1 LGNSLFYLDPLKIF
15 SYTPV
20 LLALSD
26 YGVRHKRKI
35 IGQNGLC
42 PVRLAPVFNLQ
53 KKIFIGRSFMGRVA
67 IIGVG
72 QSAFVRGYP
81 GSIRELAF
89 EGFKECM
96 ADAQVSVKEIDA
108 SVICSAPEYDKQRS
122 PAGVFAEYLGL
133 TPQPT
138 FYVETLCSSSS
149 TGVKLAYS
157 LIKSG
162 LHDVVV
168 VLGFQKMSEISSAE
182 SQERMGRGADIQ
194 WESPF
199 GTMMPAYY
207 AMYARAHMKKY
218 GTTPEDLAL
227 IRVKASTYGQINEKA
242 VYRKPV
248 ALDMF
253 SDPQSPMSGPVAS
266 PLRVGDCCANADG
279 SSCIILAS
287 EEKAKALSKKPVWIL
302 GVGAASSPV
311 NMAGRA
317 LFTGLAVGEEAGKQA
332 YKMAGVSPKDVDV
345 AEVHDCFTIAEMMAY
360 ENLGFAK
367 PGEGKDLIKSK
378 ETYKEGIIPVNVDG
392 GLLSKGHPI
401 GATGGSQIRTI
412 VLQLRGQAGDMQVK
426 NPEIGLVH
434 NIGGVGLY
442 GNVTIL
448 GRS

>member
-1 LGNSLFYLDPLKIF
+1 
-15 SYTPV
+15 
-20 LLALSD
+20 
-26 YGVRHKRKI
+26 
-35 IGQNGLC
+35 
-42 PVRLAPVFNLQ
+42 
-53 KKIFIGRSFMGRVA
+53 MGKVG

-89 EGFKECM
+89 EGFSEAM
-96 ADAQVSVKEIDA
+96 QDAQIATTDIDA
-108 SVICSAPEYDKQRS
+108 SVVCSAPEYDKQRS
-122 PAGVFAEYLGL
+122 PAGVLAEYLGL

-138 FYVETLCSSSS
+138 FYVETLCSASS
-149 TGVKLAYS
+149 TGLKLAYA
-157 LIKSG
+157 LVESG
-162 LHDVVV
+162 LHDCVAVV
-168 VLGFQKMSEISSAE
+168 GFQKMSEISSAE

-207 AMYARAHMKKY
+207 ATYARGHFEKY
-218 GTTPEDLAL
+218 GTTPDDLAL

-248 ALDMF
+248 TFDMF
-253 SDPQSPMSGPVAS
+253 SDPENTMSGPVAS

-279 SSCIILAS
+279 SSCLIVAN
-287 EEKAKALSKKPVWIL
+287 EEKAKLFSKKPVWIK
-302 GVGAASSPV
+302 GIGAASTAV
-311 NMAGRA
+311 NLANRDLFSGLTVGMQAG
-317 LFTGLAVGEEAGKQA
+317 EQA
-332 YKMAGVSPKDVDV
+332 YKMAGIGPKDIDV

-367 PGEGKDLIKSK
+367 PGEGKDLIRSK
-378 ETYKEGIIPVNVDG
+378 ETYKEGSIPVNVDG

-401 GATGGSQIRTI
+401 GATGGSQVRTI
-412 VLQLRGQAGDMQVK
+412 VLQLRDEAGDMQVK
-426 NPEIGLVH
+426 DPQFGLIH

-448 GRS
+448 GRD

>member
-1 LGNSLFYLDPLKIF
+1 
-15 SYTPV
+15 
-20 LLALSD
+20 
-26 YGVRHKRKI
+26 
-35 IGQNGLC
+35 
-42 PVRLAPVFNLQ
+42 
-53 KKIFIGRSFMGRVA
+53 MGKVA

-72 QSAFVRGYP
+72 QSTFVRSYP
-81 GSIRELAF
+81 GAIRELAF
-89 EGFKECM
+89 EGFKDAM
-96 ADAQVSVKEIDA
+96 LDAQLSTSEIDA

-133 TPQPT
+133 NPQPT

-149 TGVKLAYS
+149 TGLKLAYS
-157 LIKSG
+157 LVKSG
-162 LHDVVV
+162 LHDTVAVI
-168 VLGFQKMSEISSAE
+168 GFQKMSEISSSE

-207 AMYARAHMKKY
+207 AMYAKAHMEKH
-218 GTTPEDLAL
+218 GTTLDDLAL
-227 IRVKASTYGQINEKA
+227 IRVKAATYGQLNEKA

-248 ALDMF
+248 EFEMF
-253 SDPQSPMSGPVAS
+253 ADPENRMAGPVAS

-279 SSCIILAS
+279 SSCVIVAS

-302 GVGAASSPV
+302 GVGAATTSV
-311 NMAGRA
+311 NLAGRD
-317 LFTGLAVGEEAGKQA
+317 LFTGLTVAEQAAQQA
-332 YKMAGVSPKDVDV
+332 YEMAGVGPKDIDV

-367 PGEGKDLIKSK
+367 PGEGKELIRNK
-378 ETYKEGIIPVNVDG
+378 ETYQEGCIPVNVDG

-412 VLQLRGQAGDMQVK
+412 VLQLREEAGDIQVK
-426 NPEIGLVH
+426 DPEIGLVH

-448 GRS
+448 GR

>member
-1 LGNSLFYLDPLKIF
+1 MKQRSLNRAAYAFCLEPILNIF
-15 SYTPV
+15 M
-20 LLALSD
+20 
-26 YGVRHKRKI
+26 
-35 IGQNGLC
+35 
-42 PVRLAPVFNLQ
+42 
-53 KKIFIGRSFMGRVA
+53 GRSFMGRVA

-96 ADAQVSVKEIDA
+96 ADAQVSVKDIDA
-108 SVICSAPEYDKQRS
+108 SIICSAPEYDKQRS

-138 FYVETLCSSSS
+138 VYVETLCSSSS

-162 LHDVVV
+162 LHDVVM

-207 AMYARAHMKKY
+207 AMYARAHMQKY

-248 ALDMF
+248 TLDMF

-279 SSCIILAS
+279 SSCLILAG

-302 GVGAASSPV
+302 GLGAASSPV
-311 NMAGRA
+311 NMAGRE
-317 LFTGLAVGEEAGKQA
+317 LFTGLAVGEESGKQA
-332 YKMAGVSPKDVDV
+332 YKMAGMGPKDIDV

-367 PGEGKDLIKSK
+367 PGEGKELIKSK
-378 ETYKEGIIPVNVDG
+378 GTYREGSIPVNVDG

-412 VLQLRGQAGDMQVK
+412 VLQLRGEAGEMQVK
-426 NPEIGLVH
+426 DPAVGLVH

>member
-1 LGNSLFYLDPLKIF
+1 MGKI
-15 SYTPV
+15 
-20 LLALSD
+20 
-26 YGVRHKRKI
+26 G
-35 IGQNGLC
+35 
-42 PVRLAPVFNLQ
+42 
-53 KKIFIGRSFMGRVA
+53 

-89 EGFKECM
+89 EGFKD
-96 ADAQVSVKEIDA
+96 ALQDAQISAKDIEA
-108 SVICSAPEYDKQRS
+108 SIICSAPEYDKQRS

-138 FYVETLCSSSS
+138 FYLESLCSSSS
-149 TGVKLAYS
+149 MGVRTAYA
-157 LIKSG
+157 LVKSG
-162 LHDVVV
+162 LHDVVAV
-168 VLGFQKMSEISSAE
+168 IGFQKMSEISSAE

-207 AMYARAHMKKY
+207 AMYARGHMEKY
-218 GTTPEDLAL
+218 GTTPDDLAL
-227 IRVKASTYGQINEKA
+227 IRVKAATYGQINQKA

-248 ALDMF
+248 TFEMF
-253 SDPQSPMSGPVAS
+253 SDPDSPMSGPVAS

-279 SSCIILAS
+279 SSCVIVAG
-287 EEKAKALSKKPVWIL
+287 EEKAKAFTDKPVWIL
-302 GVGAASSPV
+302 GLGAASTAV
-311 NMAGRA
+311 NMAGRD
-317 LFTGLAVGEEAGKQA
+317 LFTGLTVAQQAGEQA
-332 YKMAGVSPKDVDV
+332 YKMAGVTAKDIDV
-345 AEVHDCFTIAEMMAY
+345 AEVHDCFTIAELMAY

-367 PGEGKDLIKSK
+367 PGEGKELIKGK
-378 ETYKEGIIPVNVDG
+378 ETYKEGRIPVNCDG

-412 VLQLRGQAGDMQVK
+412 VLQLRGEAGEMQVK
-426 NPEIGLVH
+426 DPEIGLVH

-448 GRS
+448 GR

>member
-1 LGNSLFYLDPLKIF
+1 
-15 SYTPV
+15 
-20 LLALSD
+20 
-26 YGVRHKRKI
+26 
-35 IGQNGLC
+35 
-42 PVRLAPVFNLQ
+42 
-53 KKIFIGRSFMGRVA
+53 MGRVG

-81 GSIRELAF
+81 GSIRELAY
-89 EGFKECM
+89 EGFKEAM
-96 ADAQVSVKEIDA
+96 EDAKISNGDIDA
-108 SVICSAPEYDKQRS
+108 SIVCSAPEYDRQRS
-122 PAGVFAEYLGL
+122 PAGVIAEYLGL

-138 FYVETLCSSSS
+138 FYVESVCSSSS
-149 TGVKLAYS
+149 TGLKVAYS
-157 LIKSG
+157 MIKAG
-162 LHDVVV
+162 LHDVVC

-207 AMYARAHMKKY
+207 AMYARAHMAKY
-218 GTTPEDLAL
+218 GSTEEDLAL
-227 IRVKASTYGQINEKA
+227 IRIKASTYGQLNEKA

-248 ALDMF
+248 TMEQIF
-253 SDPQSPMSGPVAS
+253 DPERPPVAT
-266 PLRVGDCCANADG
+266 PLKVFDCCANADG
-279 SSCIILAS
+279 SSCIIVAS
-287 EEKAKALSKKPVWIL
+287 EEKAKALCENPVWIL
-302 GVGAASSPV
+302 GLGAASEPV
-311 NMAGRA
+311 NMARRD
-317 LFTGLAVGEEAGKQA
+317 LFTGLNVAIDAGRQA
-332 YKMAGVSPKDVDV
+332 YKMAGVGPEDIDV

-367 PGEGKDLIKSK
+367 AGEGKELIGAK
-378 ETYKEGIIPVNVDG
+378 ETYKEGKIPVNVDG

-412 VLQLRGQAGDMQVK
+412 VLQLRGEAGPMQVK
-426 NPEIGLVH
+426 DPEIGLVH